1 MLELNKIYL
10 GDCLDLMPQ
19 IADNSV
25 DMILC
30 DLPYGTTACKWD
42 VIIPFDKLWEQYKR
56 ICKPNTAI
64 VLFGKQ
70 PFTSHL
76 ILSNQDW
83 FRYEMIWEKT
93 RAGNSMQLGKQPAA
107 IHENILVFYDKTPVF
122 NDQRF
127 KVDEKYIDK
136 RKSIRDSY
144 YKSEHYSGVM
154 KRKADDGWRH
164 SQSVLPFNSVWH
176 KDMHP
181 CEKPVELLQYLIRT
195 YTNENDVVLDNTMG
209 SGSTIIA
216 AIRENRQYIGI
227 EKDEKYFDIANKR
240 IAAETSQLSLFNI

>member
-1 MLELNKIYL
+1 MIEPNTIHL
-10 GDCLDLMPQ
+10 GDCLDIMPQ
-19 IADNSV
+19 IADKSV
-25 DMILC
+25 DMVLC

-42 VIIPFDKLWEQYKR
+42 VVIPFEPLWEQYKR
-56 ICKPNTAI
+56 ICKPNAAI

-70 PFTSHL
+70 PFASHL

-122 NDQRF
+122 NDQKF

-164 SQSVLPFNSVWH
+164 AQSVLPFNSVWH

-209 SGSTIIA
+209 SGSTIVA
-216 AIRENRQYIGI
+216 AIKEKRRYIGI
-227 EKDEKYFDIANKR
+227 EKEQKYFDIANRR
-240 IAAETSQLSLFNI
+240 ITAETSQLSLF

>member
-42 VIIPFDKLWEQYKR
+42 VVIPFDKLWVQYKR

-122 NDQRF
+122 NDQKF

-164 SQSVLPFNSVWH
+164 AQSVLPFNSVWH
-176 KDMHP
+176 KDMLP
-181 CEKPVELLQYLIRT
+181 CEKPAELLQYLIRT
-195 YTNENDVVLDNTMG
+195 YTNENNVVLDNTMG

-216 AIRENRQYIGI
+216 AIKEKRQYIGI
-227 EKDEKYFDIANKR
+227 EKDKHYFEIAKER
-240 IAAETSQLSLFNI
+240 IKNETSQLSLF